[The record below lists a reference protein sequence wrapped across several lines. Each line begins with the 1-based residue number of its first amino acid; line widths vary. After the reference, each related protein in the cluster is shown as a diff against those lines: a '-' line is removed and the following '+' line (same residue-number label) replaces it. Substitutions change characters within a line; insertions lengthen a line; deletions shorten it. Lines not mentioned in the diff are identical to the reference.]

1 VNQNP
6 TSTLAHSPAYQGT
19 TASQGPSRQ
28 HDPERNSLVSD
39 TSIPR
44 GPGLFAI
51 EHSDG
56 TQTRTLI
63 TNIRRL
69 AGRDR
74 PPGSAL
80 IAAATCLLAILDAGL
95 LYVSFDAQYRYIFA
109 VKNAKVPAIIEAA
122 MLDAGM
128 IILSALG
135 IGLAMAGK
143 ASKAERFLIMICAAA
158 SAGMNFA
165 AADPGSWRSVAAY
178 IAAPVFLAIITDRV
192 ISVIRRHVLPGD
204 TESAWAW
211 LGRATIGAA
220 RLTALVTLYMIRTA
234 LAPKETAKGL
244 RRMVLDA
251 APVPG
256 TTEPTATP
264 AIGGPDEPEDRDGR
278 ADEDD
283 QNGGSDSDEPAVE
296 FATKKQAFL
305 SRYRGHPQYGIR
317 EAAAQVAT
325 ELAPLAGL
333 QAGTGRTYIAEELKR
348 IDAAAAEYLARG
360 NLAIAASEGD
370 Q

>member
-1 VNQNP
+1 
-6 TSTLAHSPAYQGT
+6 
-19 TASQGPSRQ
+19 
-28 HDPERNSLVSD
+28 VSD

-51 EHSDG
+51 EHSG
-56 TQTRTLI
+56 EAGSRAFI

-69 AGRDR
+69 AGRER
-74 PPGSAL
+74 PPGSVL
-80 IAAATCLLAILDAGL
+80 IASATWLLAILDAGL

-109 VKNAKVPAIIEAA
+109 VKNAKVPAVIEAA

-135 IGLAMAGK
+135 IGLAMRGK
-143 ASKAERFLIMICAAA
+143 ASKTERFLIMICSAA

-165 AADPGSWRSVAAY
+165 AANPGSWRSVAAY
-178 IAAPVFLAIITDRV
+178 TAAPVFLAIITDRV

-211 LGRATIGAA
+211 LGHATIGAA
-220 RLTALVTLYMIRTA
+220 RLTALVALYLLRTV
-234 LAPKETAKGL
+234 LAPRETARGL

-256 TTEPTATP
+256 TIHVPAAPAT
-264 AIGGPDEPEDRDGR
+264 GGPDEPGDHDDQG
-278 ADEDD
+278 DEDGQRD
-283 QNGGSDSDEPAVE
+283 VQDGGEPAIE

-317 EAAAQVAT
+317 EAAARVAA

-348 IDAAAAEYLARG
+348 IETTVAEHLTRG
-360 NLAIAASEGD
+360 NLAIAAPGGEPR
-370 Q
+370 

>member
-1 VNQNP
+1 MNQNP
-6 TSTLAHSPAYQGT
+6 IPTLAHSPAYQGT

-28 HDPERNSLVSD
+28 HEPERTPLVSD

-51 EHSDG
+51 EHTDG
-56 TQTRTLI
+56 AQTRTFI
-63 TNIRRL
+63 TNVRRL
-69 AGRDR
+69 AGTER
-74 PPGSAL
+74 PPGSGL
-80 IAAATCLLAILDAGL
+80 IMFATWLLALLAGGL

-109 VKNAKVPAIIEAA
+109 VKNAAIPSMIEAV

-135 IGLAMAGK
+135 IGLAMRGK

-178 IAAPVFLAIITDRV
+178 TAAPVFLAIITDRV

-220 RLTALVTLYMIRTA
+220 RLTALIALYLLRTV
-234 LAPKETAKGL
+234 LAPKETGDEA
-244 RRMVLDA
+244 RR
-251 APVPG
+251 VPG
-256 TTEPTATP
+256 P
-264 AIGGPDEPEDRDGR
+264 GR
-278 ADEDD
+278 PPGLPGAVHPGHGVLRAAGAADEVAD
-283 QNGGSDSDEPAVE
+283 Q
-296 FATKKQAFL
+296 
-305 SRYRGHPQYGIR
+305 
-317 EAAAQVAT
+317 AA
-325 ELAPLAGL
+325 
-333 QAGTGRTYIAEELKR
+333 
-348 IDAAAAEYLARG
+348 D
-360 NLAIAASEGD
+360 
-370 Q
+370 